1 MAPMTQAEKLELCGS
16 ILTFLG
22 GALLVID
29 TFSPVREL
37 LLKGG
42 KEKWVWL
49 RTRLGLPSAGATIEP
64 PANDAEAL
72 RHATRSQRVT
82 RAGFGLITLGFL
94 LDLVAKLHLC

>member
-1 MAPMTQAEKLELCGS
+1 MTCNEELELWSS
-16 ILTFLG
+16 ILAFLG
-22 GALLVID
+22 GALLVVD

-42 KEKWVWL
+42 QEKWVWL
-49 RTRLGLPSAGATIEP
+49 RDQLGLSPKGETLTP
-64 PANDAEAL
+64 PPNDAEAL
-72 RHATRSQRVT
+72 RRAKRSQRIT